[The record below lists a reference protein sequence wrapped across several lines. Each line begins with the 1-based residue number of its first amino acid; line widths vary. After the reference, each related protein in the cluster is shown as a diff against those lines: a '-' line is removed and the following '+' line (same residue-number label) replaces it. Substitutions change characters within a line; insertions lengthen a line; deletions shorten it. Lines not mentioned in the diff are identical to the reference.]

1 MKLMVDNDLSYRL
14 ATGLHAIFEGE
25 HEIVA
30 LRHKFGRTDVAD
42 EEWIKHLGAER
53 DWAVLSGDR
62 RIARNRVQRDL
73 FIRSGLVGFFFAA
86 SLRKKPLHLQCA
98 RMLAILPT
106 MAAYTKLTA
115 SGVVEVP
122 ASGSKFRQ
130 IGR

>member
-1 MKLMVDNDLSYRL
+1 MVDNDLSHRL
-14 ATGLHAIFEGE
+14 ATGLHAIFEDE

-42 EEWIKHLGAER
+42 EEWIRHLGAER
-53 DWAVLSGDR
+53 QWAVLSGDR
-62 RIARNRVQRDL
+62 RIARNRMQRDL

-86 SLRKKPLHLQCA
+86 SLRKMPLHLQCA

-115 SGVVEVP
+115 SGVFEVP
-122 ASGSKFRQ
+122 ASGGKFRQ